1 MLELA
6 TLPLGLTD
14 FSDMKNVV
22 LGIVGNV
29 ILIILVVRAAA
40 DYGKRDWGG
49 MITNDIFGVVVGFFV
64 WFNDQSVALLKHLGT
79 LIFGG

>member
-22 LGIVGNV
+22 IGIVGNV
-29 ILIILVVRAAA
+29 VLIILVVRGAA

-49 MITNDIFGVVVGFFV
+49 LITNIIFGVIVGFFV
-64 WFNDQSVALLKHLGT
+64 WFNDQAVALLKHLGT

>member
-40 DYGKRDWGG
+40 DYGKRDW
-49 MITNDIFGVVVGFFV
+49 
-64 WFNDQSVALLKHLGT
+64 AA
-79 LIFGG
+79 